1 MEEQEKYKA
10 EIEARLRKFSDTLNE
25 MQAKLKERKEMPS
38 DFQIEPILEK
48 HKEMTS
54 KANEIEKTD
63 ESAWSKFKSEL
74 DDLVNDIDDDIRK
87 AMAHFK

>member
-1 MEEQEKYKA
+1 MEEKEKYKA
-10 EIEARLRKFSDTLNE
+10 EIEARLRSFSDTLNE
-25 MQAKLKERKEMPS
+25 IRAKLKERKETLP

-48 HKEMTS
+48 HKTVS
-54 KANEIEKTD
+54 AKAGEIEKTD

-74 DDLVNDIDDDIRK
+74 DDLVNDIDDDMRK

>member
-1 MEEQEKYKA
+1 MEEKEKYKA

-25 MQAKLKERKEMPS
+25 IRAKLKERKEMPP

-48 HKEMTS
+48 QKKVTS

-74 DDLVNDIDDDIRK
+74 DDLVNDIDHDMRK
-87 AMAHFK
+87 AMAYFK